1 MVMQNNLSALEA
13 AYRGLYIFTLVFLA
27 IMLVLCLIR
36 SIRGPKIA
44 DRIVAVNM
52 MGTMVMVIIVVLSLL
67 LKEGYL
73 VDICIIYAMISFL
86 SVVVLTKVY
95 MGIYRE
101 RKIREEGTGDIGM
114 AAVCC
119 RCFDLAVRS
128 VSIWHRGI
136 WFLSFPLCLKPYALS
151 SNRRYFRNRTVYAG
165 ADDFQR
171 LESDLSKDSAGDHI
185 SVVCFSCILSSDRPI

>member
-44 DRIVAVNM
+44 DRIMAVNM

-101 RKIREEGTGDIGM
+101 RKIREEGTEE
-114 AAVCC
+114 
-119 RCFDLAVRS
+119 
-128 VSIWHRGI
+128 
-136 WFLSFPLCLKPYALS
+136 
-151 SNRRYFRNRTVYAG
+151 N
-165 ADDFQR
+165 
-171 LESDLSKDSAGDHI
+171 
-185 SVVCFSCILSSDRPI
+185 

>member
-1 MVMQNNLSALEA
+1 MESNPSLLET
-13 AYRGLYIFTLVFLA
+13 AYRGLYVFTLIFLA

-36 SIRGPKIA
+36 SIKGPKIA

-67 LKEGYL
+67 LKESYL

-101 RKIREEGTGDIGM
+101 RKIREEKM
-114 AAVCC
+114 
-119 RCFDLAVRS
+119 
-128 VSIWHRGI
+128 
-136 WFLSFPLCLKPYALS
+136 
-151 SNRRYFRNRTVYAG
+151 
-165 ADDFQR
+165 
-171 LESDLSKDSAGDHI
+171 EE
-185 SVVCFSCILSSDRPI
+185 